1 MKLTDLSGD
10 GKVTQKDKLIGAG
23 VLDKD
28 GNKVKKKF
36 FNGGKVHLHHL
47 ELGKLKDLRGT
58 ANPSLD

>member
-10 GKVTQKDKLIGAG
+10 GKITQKDKLIGAG

-36 FNGGKVHLHHL
+36 FNGGKVHASF
-47 ELGKLKDLRGT
+47 GT
-58 ANPSLD
+58 DFDDR

>member
-28 GNKVKKKF
+28 GNKVKKNF
-36 FNGGKVHLHHL
+36 MSGGMV
-47 ELGKLKDLRGT
+47 
-58 ANPSLD
+58 NPSYGTDFDDR

>member
-36 FNGGKVHLHHL
+36 FKMVVKINFYG
-47 ELGKLKDLRGT
+47 
-58 ANPSLD
+58 